1 MRVSLMDTNRMFK
14 YGIII
19 LISVTILALV
29 GIYEADIFAEIIT
42 NKDIL
47 VFIELVFV
55 MLIIA
60 FLMYALMII
69 IEGLTKND
77 T

>member
-1 MRVSLMDTNRMFK
+1 MFK